1 MFSSWAY
8 ILIGDN
14 NTGKTSFQRYLVEAL
29 CGVKYNRLPR
39 NVVKTVTHPRAPKKL
54 QTLLT
59 ANRSYQ
65 EKLKEYKSVE
75 NYLSAFVK
83 DADILV
89 LSSHSHGTALTEV
102 QAMHRQ
108 LTLRAYNVAGVFW
121 SNDFGT
127 NASQISSD
135 VPWQERMWIEN
146 PSLANEASIQ
156 KQIRAQAFEFA
167 EILVERARFQ

>member
-8 ILIGDN
+8 VLIGDN

-29 CGVKYNRLPR
+29 CGIKYKKLPR
-39 NVVKTVTHPRAPKKL
+39 NVVKAVTHPRAPKKL

-75 NYLSAFVK
+75 NYLSRFVK
-83 DADILV
+83 DADIVV
-89 LSSHSHGTALTEV
+89 LSSHSNGAALTEV

-135 VPWQERMWIEN
+135 VAWQERLWIEN
-146 PSLANEASIQ
+146 PTLTNVNSVQE
-156 KQIRAQAFEFA
+156 QIRAQAFEFA
-167 EILVERARFQ
+167 ETLVERARFQ